1 MYGSAILNRRG
12 SVGYWGFQPELCA
25 LIEPFYPK
33 PDNGLRRSGSSGCC
47 EFISCSTGSICRSRQ
62 SKRRSTIRKRWCVK
76 NALTEE
82 LWPEVGDGVTG

>member
-33 PDNGLRRSGSSGCC
+33 PDNGLRRSGSSGYCS
-47 EFISCSTGSICRSRQ
+47 FVSCSFGSICRTRL
-62 SKRRSTIRKRWCVK
+62 SKGTLRF
-76 NALTEE
+76 A
-82 LWPEVGDGVTG
+82 GDGMSRKH